1 MLVGKQVSLGRV
13 LWIIYAWWFS
23 RLFLVL
29 TWTVVAR
36 FSHSWAETRLLQ
48 TDGLYERISYFWG
61 SYAQLDSAWH
71 RFLSCQC
78 DRRDT
83 PHIAA
88 NAGTLIPCLPKF
100 WLRRAAC
107 LQLSN
112 NLTDSV
118 FAWVLRVIRLSVM
131 PATLVCCNFFRS
143 GCGLVVANVSV
154 IFLSKVCHPI
164 SPPLQPGDQGCGQNH
179 WWQQ

>member
-1 MLVGKQVSLGRV
+1 
-13 LWIIYAWWFS
+13 
-23 RLFLVL
+23 VL

-36 FSHSWAETRLLQ
+36 FPIPGLKRGFFKLMAYMNEFRTSGVSH
-48 TDGLYERISYFWG
+48 
-61 SYAQLDSAWH
+61 QLDSAWH

-88 NAGTLIPCLPKF
+88 NAGTLIRLPKF

-112 NLTDSV
+112 NPDWLSICLS
-118 FAWVLRVIRLSVM
+118 FCRVIDIIKML

-154 IFLSKVCHPI
+154 IFLSKWCATQ
-164 SPPLQPGDQGCGQNH
+164 SPPCLQPGDHRGVVKTC